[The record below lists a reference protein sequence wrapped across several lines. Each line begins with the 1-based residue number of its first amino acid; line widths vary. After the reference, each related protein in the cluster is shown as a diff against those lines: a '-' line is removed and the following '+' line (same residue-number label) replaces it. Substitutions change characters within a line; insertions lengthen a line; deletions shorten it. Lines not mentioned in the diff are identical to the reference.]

1 MATRSVVHIEARHTT
16 VPEQLALDLADT
28 IRRTGALIH
37 ETISA
42 AVALGPEHAE
52 LFAEHGWGKDD
63 LRRFVYEHAVN
74 SRDVLAAVGKDA
86 VPWW

>member
-1 MATRSVVHIEARHTT
+1 MVTALTMRSVVHIEARHTT

-52 LFAEHGWGKDD
+52 LFEEHGWGK
-63 LRRFVYEHAVN
+63 EPQG
-74 SRDVLAAVGKDA
+74 LADGLAGA
-86 VPWW
+86 